1 MGSTRAPALTLSL
14 GLLAALA
21 AGCGGGRAEKEARA
35 AASWAASAR
44 MAAEAWQTSAA
55 PRIFVIQVLETAA
68 RTLDEQRQDI
78 EGRSRSAQTQ
88 SAALQRL
95 RVVRDA
101 VVVARDAVQRSD
113 RPQLHAALQTL
124 EREETALLRSAGRGT
139 SS

>member
-1 MGSTRAPALTLSL
+1 
-14 GLLAALA
+14 
-21 AGCGGGRAEKEARA
+21 
-35 AASWAASAR
+35 